1 MATENATKLMT
12 KLKGNEA
19 LKAKFQAAG
28 QAGFEAL
35 AKAEG
40 LPCTATEFHATL
52 RQMAVKTNLKRE
64 IDKVAIIAVV
74 SVAVV

>member
-1 MATENATKLMT
+1 MANENATKLIT

-35 AKAEG
+35 AKTEG
-40 LPCTATEFHATL
+40 LSCTATEFHATL
-52 RQMAVKTNLKRE
+52 RQMAVKTNLKKE
-64 IDKVAIIAVV
+64 IDKVAIIAIA
-74 SVAVV
+74 SVAVI